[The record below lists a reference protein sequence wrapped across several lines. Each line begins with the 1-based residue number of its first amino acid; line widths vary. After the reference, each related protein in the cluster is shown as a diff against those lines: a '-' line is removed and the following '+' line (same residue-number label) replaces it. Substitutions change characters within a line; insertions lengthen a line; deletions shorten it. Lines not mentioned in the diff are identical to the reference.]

1 MVREQKPP
9 HHFNS
14 KQKGT
19 KQKEDSLEQMHNIQ
33 QKKPMKPQVLH
44 EERRVLRSVGPEAAQ
59 WSQHLTLAEDL
70 VTYARAAAL

>member
-1 MVREQKPP
+1 
-9 HHFNS
+9 
-14 KQKGT
+14 
-19 KQKEDSLEQMHNIQ
+19 MHNIQ